1 MSTFDA
7 ESFMSQ
13 AVDGEMETRYT
24 PIPDNNYVAML
35 SDKLTLRE
43 VNDSPVVD
51 VLYIIDDEELRAKMD
66 VEELIVKQ
74 SLFTDVNDDG
84 RIAFGTNKNVKL
96 GRLRAA
102 LGQNVAGQT
111 WNFQMLAGAGPVRIK
126 VGHRP
131 DKNDPTIVYNEVNA
145 VASMQAT

>member
-13 AVDGEMETRYT
+13 TVDGEMETRYT
-24 PIPDNNYVAML
+24 PIPDNDYIAML

-66 VEELIVKQ
+66 VKELIVKQ
-74 SLFTDVNDDG
+74 SLFIDVNDDG
-84 RIAFGTNKNVKL
+84 SLAFGMNKNVKL

-111 WNFQMLAGAGPVRIK
+111 WNFQMLAGQGPVRIK

-131 DKNDPTIVYNEVNA
+131 DKNDPTVVYNDVNA
-145 VASMQAT
+145 VSSMAA